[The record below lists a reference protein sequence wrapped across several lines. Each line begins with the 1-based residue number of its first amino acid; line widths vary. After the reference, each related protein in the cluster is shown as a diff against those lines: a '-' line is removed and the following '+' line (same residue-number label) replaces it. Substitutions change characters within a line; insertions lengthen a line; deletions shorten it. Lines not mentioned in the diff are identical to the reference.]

1 MVLARYFYRRSILQ
15 ITLKQFWTSSSKIR
29 TKIEMKEHLSGRLT
43 SQTSLFR
50 WRDMFVRS
58 AYQFVFLPSNL
69 AILLWNPPCNLLYTV
84 ENPYLAWCLP
94 RRLIKLSAPYF
105 APNWTCTRAHRV
117 CSKKYRGRNN
127 AKYAFQYK
135 FKNRIGQYRAKKKK
149 KKKRKNKLGAFTTG
163 YSPRVTHP
171 VL

>member
-1 MVLARYFYRRSILQ
+1 
-15 ITLKQFWTSSSKIR
+15 
-29 TKIEMKEHLSGRLT
+29 MKEHLSGRLT

-50 WRDMFVRS
+50 SRDMFVRS
-58 AYQFVFLPSNL
+58 AFQFVFLPSNL
-69 AILLWNPPCNLLYTV
+69 AILLWNPRWNLVYTV
-84 ENPYLAWCLP
+84 ENPHLAWCLP

-105 APNWTCTRAHRV
+105 AQTELVSGPTV
-117 CSKKYRGRNN
+117 FVKKKSRGRNN
-127 AKYAFQYK
+127 AKCAFQYK
-135 FKNRIGQYRAKKKK
+135 FKNRIGQNRAKKK